1 MDEKDFINKQ
11 SILIDK
17 LIEKNKN
24 DNKYDKIKDCFI
36 AFLVAIVVS
45 IFLIGYWCSSYD
57 TSNYL
62 NNTINDSDDFL
73 IEEVKNNGM

>member
-57 TSNYL
+57 TSNYS
-62 NNTINDSDDFL
+62 NNTINDSDDLFNRGG
-73 IEEVKNNGM
+73 EK

>member
-62 NNTINDSDDFL
+62 NNTINDSDDFFNRGG
-73 IEEVKNNGM
+73 EK